1 MLPKQYRYCSVCR
14 QNHQQGNGHK
24 YSTKHKQRLT
34 QLLSKAHK
42 RIQEIRVFLLN
53 NNNVSSRLQPPQ
65 EDHQQQRK
73 FWCHFC
79 EQEVVEEKQ
88 ISFMWGD
95 VIQHLASAE
104 HVAAVKA
111 FWSEHGADV
120 AKRHLYVISEEDLE
134 KWKEACEVPIAAAA
148 AAAGEVRNNGKERV
162 ETNNLEASRIMAQRV
177 VEISVRLQY
186 MSISHGP
193 QCWVLNR
200 FQMMGSC
207 NLFFLK
213 AI

>member
-1 MLPKQYRYCSVCR
+1 
-14 QNHQQGNGHK
+14 
-24 YSTKHKQRLT
+24 
-34 QLLSKAHK
+34 
-42 RIQEIRVFLLN
+42 
-53 NNNVSSRLQPPQ
+53 
-65 EDHQQQRK
+65 
-73 FWCHFC
+73 
-79 EQEVVEEKQ
+79 
-88 ISFMWGD
+88 MWGD

-120 AKRHLYVISEEDLE
+120 AKRHLYVLSEEDLE

-148 AAAGEVRNNGKERV
+148 AAGEVRNNGKERA
-162 ETNNLEASRIMAQRV
+162 ETNNLEASMAQLV
-177 VEISVRLQY
+177 LEISVRLQY
-186 MSISHGP
+186 MSISHSP
-193 QCWVLNR
+193 QCRVLKR